1 MKKVLF
7 LAAVLVAA
15 FAFTSCKKKCTCT
28 DTVTK
33 ETTKVE
39 LNKSAGLDDCDAVQD
54 AMNLAMQ
61 VQGSDHPVTCK

>member
-15 FAFTSCKKKCTCT
+15 CTFTSCKKKCKCT
-28 DTVTK
+28 DQVTK

-39 LNKSAGLDDCDAVQD
+39 LNKSAGLDDCDAVED
-54 AMNLAMQ
+54 ALEATMAAM
-61 VQGSDHPVTCK
+61 GYDHEVKCK